1 MTFESPT
8 FRSELPEGPRLLAT
22 FVIGLREGIEASLIV
37 GIIAAFLAQHGR
49 RDTLRLVWIGVG
61 VGVALC
67 IGVAIGLQV
76 LSASLP
82 EGGQETVE
90 TIVGAVAVGM
100 VTYMVVWMRH
110 HARGLKRHLES
121 ATSHALVEGTAW
133 ALVGLAFFAVLR
145 EGFETAVFLLAAF
158 QASSSELAA
167 SVGALA
173 GIVTAIGLGWAI
185 FRGGMRINLGRFFR
199 LTGLVL
205 VLVAA
210 GLVASTLHSA
220 AEIGWITFGQG
231 TAVDLSWLIRPGSVW
246 EALITG
252 VLGLRAQTATIE
264 LLCWLAYLVPVALF
278 VAWPV
283 RSAMPSRPAPVE
295 VDR

>member
-37 GIIAAFLAQHGR
+37 GIIAAFLALHGR

-231 TAVDLSWLIRPGSVW
+231 TAVDLAWLIRPGSVW

-264 LLCWLAYLVPVALF
+264 LLCWLAFLVPVALF

>member
-37 GIIAAFLAQHGR
+37 GIIAAFLALHGR

-82 EGGQETVE
+82 EGGQQTVE

-264 LLCWLAYLVPVALF
+264 LLGWLAYLVPVALF

>member
-37 GIIAAFLAQHGR
+37 GIIAAFLALHGR

-67 IGVAIGLQV
+67 IAVAIGLQV

-82 EGGQETVE
+82 EGGQQTVE

-264 LLCWLAYLVPVALF
+264 LLGWLAYLVPVALF

>member
-1 MTFESPT
+1 
-8 FRSELPEGPRLLAT
+8 LLAT

-82 EGGQETVE
+82 EGGQQTVE

-264 LLCWLAYLVPVALF
+264 LLGWLAYLVPVALF

>member
-37 GIIAAFLAQHGR
+37 GIIAAFLALHGR

-231 TAVDLSWLIRPGSVW
+231 TAVDLSWLIRPGTVW

-264 LLCWLAYLVPVALF
+264 LLGWLAYLVPVALF

>member
-1 MTFESPT
+1 MALQSPT
-8 FRSELPEGPRLLAT
+8 PRSELPEGSRLLAT

-37 GIIAAFLAQHGR
+37 GIIAAFLAQQGR

-67 IGVAIGLQV
+67 LGVAIGLQV

-82 EGGQETVE
+82 EGGQETIE
-90 TIVGAVAVGM
+90 TIVGTVAVLM
-100 VTYMVVWMRH
+100 VTYMVVWMRQ
-110 HARGLKRHLES
+110 HARGLKRQLES
-121 ATSHALVEGTAW
+121 ATSHALLEGTAW
-133 ALVGLAFFAVLR
+133 ALVGMAFFAVLR
-145 EGFETAVFLLAAF
+145 EGFETSVFLLAAF
-158 QASSSELAA
+158 QASASELAA
-167 SVGALA
+167 SIGALA
-173 GIVTAIGLGWAI
+173 GILSAVVVGWAI

-231 TAVDLSWLIRPGSVW
+231 TAVDLSWLIRPGSIW

-252 VLGLRAQTATIE
+252 VLGLRAQPATIE
-264 LLCWLAYLVPVALF
+264 LLGWLAYLVPVALF
-278 VAWPV
+278 VAWPA
-283 RSAMPSRPAPVE
+283 RSAVPPRRAPVE
-295 VDR
+295 VER